1 MDAIA
6 AAMPDADVY
15 LLTPVLSEILVDE
28 DSSGT

>member
-15 LLTPVLSEILVDE
+15 VSTPVLSEIIIDE